1 MLKINKF
8 NFNDI
13 FPDKSLTLKW
23 KIISNLP
30 GAEPGRM
37 RFNKTFNT
45 IAWFSPEQL
54 INKLELRKT
63 RSKTEPKQYE
73 LHGHKWD
80 YMLKVLKNIK

>member
-1 MLKINKF
+1 MLKINK
-8 NFNDI
+8 NNLYKY
-13 FPDKSLTLKW
+13 FPNKSLTLKW
-23 KIISNLP
+23 EIISNLP

-45 IAWFSPEQL
+45 IAWFSPEQI

-63 RSKTEPKQYE
+63 RAKTDPKQYE

-80 YMLKVLKNIK
+80 YMLKILKEL